1 MRKKQD
7 LQIISVTPPA
17 GAPGGELAIRCRGFV
32 PGLGSKV
39 LFGETEA
46 FMLSASED
54 RIIVR
59 LPESPQSLGLMLQ
72 VGTKNSNVF
81 PFSLAI
87 QLATGLH
94 PVSNPII
101 DSDGSIITTISGSRG
116 QEIIQPI
123 VRITRRGDKIPFHC
137 DVMNPTGLAFSKN
150 GQLYIS
156 SRNDGT
162 VLRYGDFEQLE
173 VVADDLG
180 IPCGIVFDSKGLLYV
195 GDRTGRI
202 FKIEASGK
210 KEEFASLEP
219 SISAY
224 HLAID
229 AEDNLYVSG
238 PTFAMRDC
246 LYRIS
251 PKGKISVA
259 MEGLARPQG
268 MAFLPEG
275 DLLIATGY
283 QGMKGIFRYS
293 PFDRSIKHYLA
304 APILV
309 GLAVSDKN
317 IYLASNDSIYSAPL
331 PDTTPVN

>member
-1 MRKKQD
+1 MKKKPD
-7 LQIISVTPPA
+7 LHIISVAPLA
-17 GAPGGELAIRCRGFV
+17 GAPGGELTIHCRAFI
-32 PGLGSKV
+32 PGLDSKV
-39 LFGETEA
+39 FFGETEA
-46 FMLSASED
+46 FILSASED

-59 LPESPQSLGLMLQ
+59 LPESPRSLGLMLQ
-72 VGTKNSNVF
+72 VGTEISNVY
-81 PFSLAI
+81 PFGLAI
-87 QLATGLH
+87 QLAAGLH
-94 PVSNPII
+94 PVTNPVIAA
-101 DSDGSIITTISGSRG
+101 DGSIITTVSGSRG
-116 QEIIQPI
+116 QEIIQPL
-123 VRITRRGDKIPFHC
+123 VRITRSGEKIPFHC
-137 DVMNPTGLAFSKN
+137 DIMNPTGLAFSKQ
-150 GQLYIS
+150 GQLYVT

-173 VVADDLG
+173 VVAEDLG

-202 FKIEASGK
+202 FRIGRSGK

-229 AEDNLYVSG
+229 AADNLYVSG
-238 PTFAMRDC
+238 PTFAMRDS

-251 PKGKISVA
+251 KKGKVSVA
-259 MEGLARPQG
+259 LDGLARPQG
-268 MAFLPEG
+268 MVFLPEG

-293 PFDRSIKHYLA
+293 PFDGSIKHYLT

-309 GLAVSDKN
+309 GLAVSDQN
-317 IYLASNDSIYSAPL
+317 IYLASNDSIYSTPL
-331 PDTTPVN
+331 PGTASLN

>member
-1 MRKKQD
+1 MKKKQD
-7 LQIISVTPPA
+7 IHIISVTPLA
-17 GAPGGELAIRCRGFV
+17 GVPEGDLLIHCRGFV
-32 PGLGSKV
+32 PGLDSKV
-39 LFGETEA
+39 CFGKTEA
-46 FMLSASED
+46 FILSASED
-54 RIIVR
+54 RIIIR
-59 LPESPQSLGLMLQ
+59 LPENPQSLGLMLQ
-72 VGTKNSNVF
+72 IGTKTSNVF
-81 PFSLAI
+81 PFGLAI
-87 QLATGLH
+87 KLATGLH
-94 PVSNPII
+94 PVTNPII
-101 DSDGSIITTISGSRG
+101 ASDGSIITTISGSRG
-116 QEIIQPI
+116 EQIIHPI
-123 VRITRRGDKIPFHC
+123 VRITPRGDKIPYDC

-150 GQLYIS
+150 GQLYIT

-162 VLRYGDFEQLE
+162 VLRYTDFEKLE
-173 VVADDLG
+173 VVADELG
-180 IPCGIVFDSKGLLYV
+180 IPCGIVFDSKGFLYV

-202 FKIEASGK
+202 FKIAASGK
-210 KEEFASLEP
+210 KEEFASIEP

-229 AEDNLYVSG
+229 AEDNLYISG
-238 PTFAMRDC
+238 PTFAMRDR

-251 PKGKISVA
+251 AKGKVSVA
-259 MEGLARPQG
+259 LEGLARPQG

-293 PFDRSIKHYLA
+293 PFDGSIKHYLT

-317 IYLASNDSIYSAPL
+317 IYLATNESIYCASL